1 MNVKIE
7 NNIQIQL
14 FELTKK
20 KFSKKYIDTK
30 IIPIIKY
37 IVNSNKKKFLISGS
51 QGIGKSTL
59 IKILKDNIEKYF
71 DKKIMTLNLDDYYL
85 SKDKRIKLSKTKH
98 NLFKTRGVP
107 GTHDIKKLKKNIND
121 FEKSIYPISIPV
133 FDKLIDDRSS
143 KIRKEK
149 EKKDILILEGWC
161 CGCPPL
167 EKKFLDKNINEL
179 ERLEDKDRIWRNYFN
194 RNLDNEYK
202 KIFKIFDKI
211 IFMEAPSFKFVFN
224 WRSKQEKMNNSNYK
238 NYKRM
243 SKKELLYFI
252 SHYEKI
258 TKWMIKKLP
267 NTADLVI
274 NINNKQEII
283 KNKFINID

>member
-211 IFMEAPSFKFVFN
+211 IFMEPPSFKFVFN